1 MTTFTTLAPAL
12 AFLRGFCVDR
22 VVARMPSGGYAV
34 VHPRT
39 AKRNGWKVVHCA

>member
-1 MTTFTTLAPAL
+1 MNTFTSLCAAL
-12 AFLRGFCVDR
+12 MYARGFCVDR

-39 AKRNGWKVVHCA
+39 AARNGWRVVQS